1 MTKTKQKKVQ
11 NEQLNTT
18 EANNSHSCCCIIHA
32 ETWCE
37 NLENG
42 EFLSLLLY
50 GEGGVRV
57 EDDGGAGG
65 LCVQLPLL
73 GDPRSLGAWSMNIW

>member
-1 MTKTKQKKVQ
+1 M
-11 NEQLNTT
+11 
-18 EANNSHSCCCIIHA
+18 
-32 ETWCE
+32 W

-42 EFLSLLLY
+42 EFLSLFLY

-65 LCVQLPLL
+65 LRVELPLL
-73 GDPRSLGAWSMNIW
+73 GDPRRLRPWSRADGEGGDKMFYLNVSRLGILRGWQPGFSAAPRHEM